1 MPTYKI
7 NGRTYDVE
15 HEEEVRLLWLLRDY
29 IGLTGT
35 KYGCGETLCGSCTVL
50 VNGEPQ
56 RSCVMSP
63 AIAQSSEIT
72 TIEGLAQGDKLH
84 PVQEAFIKNEA
95 FQCGFCT
102 AGMIM
107 QTVALLKRTPDPT
120 EEQIVD
126 ALNQNICRCCTYPRI
141 VAAVKDAAMAM
152 KGARQ

>member
-1 MPTYKI
+1 MPTYRI

-35 KYGCGETLCGSCTVL
+35 KYGCGETVCGSCTVL

-56 RSCVMSP
+56 RSCVMLP
-63 AIAQSSEIT
+63 AAVQSSQIT

-107 QTVALLKRTPDPT
+107 QTVALLKKTPDPT